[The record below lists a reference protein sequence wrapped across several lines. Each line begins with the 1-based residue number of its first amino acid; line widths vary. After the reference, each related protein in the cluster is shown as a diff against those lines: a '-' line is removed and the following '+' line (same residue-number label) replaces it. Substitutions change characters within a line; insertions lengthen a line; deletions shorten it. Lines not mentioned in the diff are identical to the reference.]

1 MPVAVPTVPLP
12 QQPVAGPV
20 SEVVIVIVVVGIV
33 WVTVHVGLTAE
44 AAQVVV
50 IVGSCEGRHCE

>member
-1 MPVAVPTVPLP
+1 MPVAVPIVPLP

-33 WVTVHVGLTAE
+33 WVTVHVGLTVG
-44 AAQVVV
+44 AAQVEVV
-50 IVGSCEGRHCE
+50 VGACDGRHCE